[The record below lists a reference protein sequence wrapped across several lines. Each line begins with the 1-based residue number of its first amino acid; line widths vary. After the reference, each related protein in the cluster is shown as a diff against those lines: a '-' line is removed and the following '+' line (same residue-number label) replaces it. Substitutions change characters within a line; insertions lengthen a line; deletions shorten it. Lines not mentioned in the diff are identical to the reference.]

1 MRTFTIIWF
10 GQLVSTI
17 GSAMTAFAFSLWIW
31 QITGSATALALVGFF
46 SQLPRIFIALFAGM
60 IVDRFNRKRLMILG
74 DTSAVICTIVVGVL
88 YATQRLEI
96 WHLYAVVALHG
107 GFGQVQNLAYSSSVA
122 LMVPKQ
128 HYTRASSMGSL
139 VTNSAA
145 ILSPALAG
153 SLYPLIGLSGIIW
166 VDVTTFAAAFST
178 LLLVQ
183 IPQPS
188 QMIEF
193 DAKPE
198 GVVKK
203 VTFGFQYILQRPG
216 LVAMSLAFSSF
227 WFVHQLG
234 EYLLKPMILARTSGD
249 VQILGTVATAAGV
262 GGLIGAVSLSIWGGF
277 KRRVGGMLLGFIGV
291 GLGKTVLG
299 FGQSPVVW
307 IPAQIWASLC
317 VPLLFCSSNAIWYAK
332 VPPVVQGRVFAADEM
347 IGLII
352 ASTTALIVGP
362 LADQV
367 FEPAMQ
373 PDGVLAPIFGSFL
386 GTGSGSGIALLYV
399 LTSLCIVFIGVSGYA
414 FQTLRDVEHV
424 LPDHDRANS

>member
-46 SQLPRIFIALFAGM
+46 SQLPRIFIALFAGI

-74 DTSAVICTIVVGVL
+74 DTSAVMCTIVVGLL
-88 YATQRLEI
+88 YASHNLKV
-96 WHLYAVVALHG
+96 WHLYAAVALHG
-107 GFGQVQNLAYSSSVA
+107 GFGQIQNLAYASSVA

-183 IPQPS
+183 IPQPRP
-188 QMIEF
+188 IVGV
-193 DAKPE
+193 DAKSE
-198 GVVKK
+198 GVLNK
-203 VTFGFQYILQRPG
+203 VTFGFRYILQRPG
-216 LVAMSLAFSSF
+216 LIAMTLAFSSF

-234 EYLLKPMILARTSGD
+234 EYLLKPMILARTGGD
-249 VQILGTVATAAGV
+249 VQILGTVVAAAGV
-262 GGLIGAVSLSIWGGF
+262 GGFIGAILLSTWGGF
-277 KRRVGGMLLGFIGV
+277 KRRVDGMLIGFIGV
-291 GLGKTVLG
+291 GLGKIMVG
-299 FGQSPVVW
+299 MGQSLLVW
-307 IPAQIWASLC
+307 VPAQLWASLC
-317 VPLLFCSSNAIWYAK
+317 VPLLFSSSNAIWYAK
-332 VPPVVQGRVFAADEM
+332 VSPIVQGRVFAADEM

-352 ASTTALIVGP
+352 AATTALIAGA
-362 LADQV
+362 LADRV

-373 PDGVLAPIFGSFL
+373 PDGFLAPIFGSFL